1 MSSVASPQMIPVAMG
16 EIGVCRS
23 EGTLRTLLGSCV
35 GIALTDRHLR
45 ISGLAHIVM
54 PDSLGRHADNP
65 GKFADTAVPEL
76 IRRMQLLVGSQ
87 KLNLSAKIAGGANMF
102 SQSSVSSVSNIS
114 SQNVEAVERVLKRLG
129 IPVIARHCGGVA
141 GRRMAVNVPN
151 GAVTIDLI
159 GSDTVYL

>member
-1 MSSVASPQMIPVAMG
+1 MSSVAAPQMIPVAMG

-35 GIALTDRHLR
+35 GIALTDRQLR
-45 ISGLAHIVM
+45 VSGLAHVVL
-54 PDSLGRHADNP
+54 PDSLGRNPDNS
-65 GKFADTAVPEL
+65 GKFADTAIPEL
-76 IRRMQLLVGSQ
+76 VRRMQSLVGSQ

-102 SQSSVSSVSNIS
+102 SQSSISSVSNVS
-114 SQNVEAVERVLKRLG
+114 SQNIEAVERVLRRLG
-129 IPVIARHCGGVA
+129 IPIIARHCGGVA
-141 GRRMAVNVPN
+141 GRRMAVNAPN